1 MAAIQL
7 VLPNV
12 EDETHGLQPLA
23 VEGPVMTRLS
33 TIALFVSCLSNWLL
47 AAEPVRSP
55 RRLLPAP
62 ELQADAQIPTL
73 KKVVG
78 HEWGEDITSYAEM
91 ERYLKALVK
100 AAADRAVLVPYGKT
114 YEGRTLYYLVIAKP
128 EHLQRREEIRAANL
142 QLADPRNLTPEKARE
157 LAAQVPALVWLAY
170 GIHGNETSGP
180 EAALLTAYHLLAD
193 RRPATRK
200 LLDHAMVLI
209 DPLQN
214 PDGHE
219 RFVNVYR
226 ETRGT
231 YPDPQPLA
239 TEHTERWPSGRFN
252 HYLFDMNRDWFLQSQ
267 RESQAKAA
275 AYLDW
280 QPHVYVDAHEMGHD
294 ATYFFSPKAEPINP
308 FYLPRQIESLDL
320 LGQQLARRFDE
331 LGFVYTTREMFD
343 AFYPGYGS
351 TWPTFQGGLAN
362 LWEQAGVR
370 GLVIRRS
377 DEQTLRLADAVRHHY
392 VSSLAT
398 VEFAAT
404 SARRLVDEFYEARR
418 RSIQLGEEGP
428 VRDYFLLPGESPHRA
443 AALATVLRN
452 NGIEVR
458 RVAKSVKADCTEI
471 RTSEKRRREIP
482 AGSFHVSVAQPA
494 GRLVR
499 VLLDRQVELKQD
511 FIERQI
517 QRNADRFPDE
527 IYDVT
532 AWSLPLAFGVDCVS
546 SAAAVSVASE
556 PWDGAPE
563 AGRVVGGRA
572 KVAYLIPGH
581 DAALP
586 ALLSWLRKGLR
597 VHVADRDF
605 RMGDD
610 DCPRGTL
617 ILRTAENPDTLHD
630 TMKQAAKDHGLRI
643 LASNTGLVSEGA
655 QLGGPHVKWVRPPKA
670 ALLVDRPASYAAG
683 HTWYLF
689 DQVWRYPI
697 TRVAGSHW
705 SRLDLGE
712 YNVLVLPDGDYG
724 GREGPGEKEVTRLR
738 QWISEGGTLILIKRA
753 ALWATQKP
761 VALLSVQAKNKPSA
775 VQTGVKP
782 ADKPPA
788 DSAAEPAQ
796 QPADPS
802 PGVFLRAGVFRE
814 HWLTFGCPDAMD
826 VFYQGNVML
835 APPDAAKGRGLVTFA
850 APTGVLTSGFCWPE
864 TLELVAQ
871 TPYLLHESQGAGHVV
886 AFTDD
891 PNFRAMYP
899 ATQRLFLNAVLFGPG
914 H

>member
-1 MAAIQL
+1 MLLRVQ
-7 VLPNV
+7 
-12 EDETHGLQPLA
+12 
-23 VEGPVMTRLS
+23 VMTRLS
-33 TIALFVSCLSNWLL
+33 AFTCFVFCISGWLL
-47 AAEPVRSP
+47 AAEPVRSA
-55 RRLLPAP
+55 RRWLPMP
-62 ELQADAQIPTL
+62 ELAADPRIPTL
-73 KKVVG
+73 KKVAG
-78 HEWGEDITSYAEM
+78 HEWGQDITSYAEM

-100 AAADRAVLVPYGKT
+100 AAPDRAVLVPYGKT
-114 YEGRTLYYLVIAKP
+114 YEGRTLYYLIIAKP
-128 EHLQRREEIRAANL
+128 EHVQRRQEIRAANL
-142 QLADPRNLTPEKARE
+142 QLADPRSLPPEKARE
-157 LAAQVPALVWLAY
+157 VAAQVPALVWLAY

-193 RRPATRK
+193 RRPQTRK
-200 LLDHAMVLI
+200 LLDDALVLI

-226 ETRGT
+226 ETRGA
-231 YPDPQPLA
+231 YPDAQPLA

-267 RESQAKAA
+267 RESQAKVA
-275 AYLDW
+275 AYLQW
-280 QPHVYVDAHEMGHD
+280 QPQVYVDAHEMGHN
-294 ATYFFSPKAEPINP
+294 ATYFFSPKAEPVNP
-308 FYLPRQIESLDL
+308 FYLPQQIESLDQ

-343 AFYPGYGS
+343 GFYPGYGS

-370 GLVIRRS
+370 GLVIRRD
-377 DEQTLRLADAVRHHY
+377 DEQTLRFPDAIRHHY

-398 VEFAAT
+398 VEFAAQN
-404 SARRLVDEFYEARR
+404 SRRLVDEFYEARR
-418 RSIQLGEEGP
+418 RSIQLGHEGP
-428 VRDYFLLPGESPHRA
+428 VRDYFLLLGTCPQRA
-443 AALATVLRN
+443 ARLAELLRN
-452 NGIEVR
+452 NGLDVQ
-458 RVAKSVKADCTEI
+458 RVSKSVKADCTEI
-471 RTSEKRRREIP
+471 RTSEKGRREIP
-482 AGSFHVSVAQPA
+482 SGSFHISVAQPA
-494 GRLVR
+494 GRLAR
-499 VLLDRQVELKQD
+499 VLLDRQVDLEQE

-532 AWSLPLAFGVDCVS
+532 AWSLPLAFGVDCLATVGP
-546 SAAAVSVASE
+546 VEVASA
-556 PWDGAPE
+556 PWTGAPL
-563 AGRVVGGRA
+563 AGQVIGGRA
-572 KVAYLIPGH
+572 KVAYLVPGQ

-597 VHVADRDF
+597 IHVADRDF
-605 RMGDD
+605 RMGDN

-617 ILRTAENPDTLHD
+617 ILRTSENPDTLHD
-630 TMKQAAKDHGLRI
+630 TMKQAAKDQGLRI
-643 LASNTGLVSEGA
+643 LASNTGLVSDGA
-655 QLGGPHVKWVRPPKA
+655 QLGGPHVKWVRPPKV

-697 TRVAGSHW
+697 TRVAGSNW
-705 SRLDLGE
+705 GRLDLGA

-724 GREGPGEKEVTRLR
+724 GREGPGEKDAGRLR

-761 VALLSVQAKNKPSA
+761 VALLSVQAKNKPSVA
-775 VQTGVKP
+775 QAGVKP
-782 ADKPPA
+782 VADKPPA
-788 DSAAEPAQ
+788 DSPAEPPA

-802 PGVFLRAGVFRE
+802 PGVFLRASVFRE
-814 HWLTFGCPDAMD
+814 HWLTFGCPDTVD
-826 VFYQGNVML
+826 VFYQGNVIL
-835 APPDAAKGRGLVTFA
+835 TPPDAAKGRGLVTLA
-850 APTGVLTSGFCWPE
+850 APTDVLTSGFCWPE

-871 TPYLLHESQGAGHVV
+871 TPYLLHESLGAGHVV

-891 PNFRAMYP
+891 PNYRAMYP
-899 ATQRLFLNAVLFGPG
+899 VTQRLFLNAVLFGPG